1 MQFRRF
7 FIAVIMLL
15 GCFVELFAQSL
26 SGFIINEDNDP
37 VPFVN
42 VFVREFSTG
51 TSSDPSGKYFINL
64 IKGQYQVVISAVGYE
79 TKQLAINIGDKDMVK
94 NIYLK
99 TSSAVLDEVV
109 LRAKKRD
116 PGVDIIQKAIENRER
131 YESFFDSYKTEV
143 YVKATEIID
152 EKEREKRKKE
162 SENKVVVE
170 TAPGDI
176 FDDQQADK
184 SKKYNGINL
193 MEVQMT
199 LNYQAPDRYKE
210 ERSAYKVYG
219 TSAGLFV
226 PTFSSSDFNFYH
238 NLVYMPEIMEVP
250 VISPISRT
258 AVLTYKLRLEESV
271 KEGDITVHKISVT
284 PRKSGS
290 SAAEGFIY
298 INDSIWNINRL
309 DLSLNKGGLKIY
321 DQFNIKLYYKPTD
334 STWIQQ
340 RLEFQYETKQ
350 GKYKDF
356 RGNTVISYKDFQR
369 NYQFPEKFFGSE
381 VAVTTEE
388 AYKRDSSYW
397 TSTRPEPLTELEQ
410 ELVHHKD
417 SIQRVV
423 ESKEYQDSLQQKYNK
438 VTFLELAVEG
448 VGIVNNQ
455 KKSHWWFPSV
465 IGLVGFEVIGGWR
478 FSPSVGYNRRYEN
491 GRMFSTW
498 GGMSYGLRNNDV
510 QGNNNFWMR
519 YDPYKL
525 GDISVAVGRSFQSIN
540 SFDAYLNQLRAI
552 NYILHD
558 RVGVTHTRE
567 LFNGFYLYNSVNI
580 ADRKSVR
587 NYNTDSFINDL
598 GVVSET
604 EPLDFEDYRA
614 VITET
619 TIRYTPGQ
627 RYMTEPNR
635 KIVLGSSYPTFS
647 FTHRKGWNKTL
658 GSDIDFDY
666 LGFAIDQDVVVGIFG
681 NSKYK
686 AQVGKFINSRD
697 LRVVDIKRFRQSDP
711 ILYSDPLNSFQ
722 ILDDEITTSDFF
734 FEVHHIHHFNGALV
748 NNLPLIKKTGI
759 RLVAGA
765 GLMWLPS
772 ENFRYQE
779 VFAGVERVFK
789 LGARRRLRLGVYGVA
804 AESSRSKADANFKIS
819 FDIIDTWKKDWS
831 F

>member
-1 MQFRRF
+1 
-7 FIAVIMLL
+7 L
-15 GCFVELFAQSL
+15 
-26 SGFIINEDNDP
+26 
-37 VPFVN
+37 
-42 VFVREFSTG
+42 
-51 TSSDPSGKYFINL
+51 
-64 IKGQYQVVISAVGYE
+64 
-79 TKQLAINIGDKDMVK
+79 
-94 NIYLK
+94 
-99 TSSAVLDEVV
+99 
-109 LRAKKRD
+109 
-116 PGVDIIQKAIENRER
+116 
-131 YESFFDSYKTEV
+131 
-143 YVKATEIID
+143 
-152 EKEREKRKKE
+152 
-162 SENKVVVE
+162 
-170 TAPGDI
+170 
-176 FDDQQADK
+176 
-184 SKKYNGINL
+184 
-193 MEVQMT
+193 
-199 LNYQAPDRYKE
+199 
-210 ERSAYKVYG
+210 
-219 TSAGLFV
+219 
-226 PTFSSSDFNFYH
+226 
-238 NLVYMPEIMEVP
+238 
-250 VISPISRT
+250 
-258 AVLTYKLRLEESV
+258 
-271 KEGDITVHKISVT
+271 
-284 PRKSGS
+284 
-290 SAAEGFIY
+290 
-298 INDSIWNINRL
+298 
-309 DLSLNKGGLKIY
+309 
-321 DQFNIKLYYKPTD
+321 
-334 STWIQQ
+334 
-340 RLEFQYETKQ
+340 
-350 GKYKDF
+350 
-356 RGNTVISYKDFQR
+356 
-369 NYQFPEKFFGSE
+369 
-381 VAVTTEE
+381 
-388 AYKRDSSYW
+388 
-397 TSTRPEPLTELEQ
+397 
-410 ELVHHKD
+410 
-417 SIQRVV
+417 
-423 ESKEYQDSLQQKYNK
+423 
-438 VTFLELAVEG
+438 
-448 VGIVNNQ
+448 
-455 KKSHWWFPSV
+455 PSV
-465 IGLVGFEVIGGWR
+465 IGLIGFEVIGGWR

-666 LGFAIDQDVVVGIFG
+666 LSFAIDQDVVVGTFG

-686 AQVGKFINSRD
+686 AQVGKFVNSRD